1 MRVRKE
7 KILTQSFEICDYDIV
22 VRDAKAVKGLLGLRN
37 LEEHAHLIE
46 EVGDVR
52 CGINAFLVLLDRRLP
67 SYWNIADY
75 DVQ

>member
-37 LEEHAHLIE
+37 LKEHAHLIE

-52 CGINAFLVLLDRRLP
+52 CRINAFLVLLDRRLP